1 MVVPALL
8 ALMDDFQSPRV
19 QAHACAALVNF
30 AGVVMGADMLAVLLA
45 LLLEFLLCAPRCVPP
60 ADDFPSA
67 VVAAVAIAAVTEV
80 CDKDT
85 LQPYLDG
92 VISKLLALLQ
102 RGRRNVQE
110 GALTAVASVADTA
123 EVGRWAGVWVGGWG
137 RGRRAGG

>member
-1 MVVPALL
+1 MLPCL
-8 ALMDDFQSPRV
+8 R
-19 QAHACAALVNF
+19 AA
-30 AGVVMGADMLAVLLA
+30 LLA
-45 LLLEFLLCAPRCVPP
+45 LLLCVPRCLPP
-60 ADDFPSA
+60 ADGFSCA
-67 VVAAVAIAAVTEV
+67 ALAAAATVAAAAEA